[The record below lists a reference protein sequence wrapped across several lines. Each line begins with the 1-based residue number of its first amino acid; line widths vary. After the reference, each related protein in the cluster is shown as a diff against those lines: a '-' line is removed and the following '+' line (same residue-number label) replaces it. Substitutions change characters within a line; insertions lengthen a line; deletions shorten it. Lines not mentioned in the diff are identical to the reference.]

1 MEFVSTSKRIRDSRT
16 AIFSAVLVVV
26 LAQIPIYAVFAD
38 IPVAGDS
45 FLGAAMLWL
54 IGALVWSGFT
64 AILLLA
70 PLADI
75 RNHPDRDSWGP
86 FEMLNVYT
94 YVSVR
99 QISIRL
105 LHGVLGC
112 ILAFIGTVLFV
123 ATPPL
128 LVLPT
133 VVMMTS
139 VIMMGA
145 HIGVQSPSEET
156 KRHL

>member
-1 MEFVSTSKRIRDSRT
+1 MEFVLASKRIRDSRT
-16 AIFSAVLVVV
+16 ANLSAILVVI

-38 IPVAGDS
+38 IPVVGDS
-45 FLGAAMLWL
+45 FLGAAILWV
-54 IGALVWSGFT
+54 IGALVWSGYT

-86 FEMLNVYT
+86 FETLNVYS

-99 QISIRL
+99 QIWIRL

-112 ILAFIGTVLFV
+112 IFALIGTVLFV

-128 LVLPT
+128 LVFPT

-145 HIGVQSPSEET
+145 HIGVKDPSEET